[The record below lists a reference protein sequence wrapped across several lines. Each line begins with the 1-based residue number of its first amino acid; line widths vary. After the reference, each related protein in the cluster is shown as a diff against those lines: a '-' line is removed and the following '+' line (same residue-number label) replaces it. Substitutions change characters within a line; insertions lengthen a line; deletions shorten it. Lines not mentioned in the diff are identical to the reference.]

1 MALLCTAFSDP
12 ISILFLSVFPA
23 LPNSALTFPVSNGPV
38 FLSSSA
44 VWGKQFS
51 WFNTAVVVYTVS
63 TCLTWELFSPESP
76 SLYCYE
82 LTLTKRGISTK
93 TGAAEAKHIPQ
104 GIAKSGIQWWT
115 EAKVPGGVQF
125 VLVLLCSGSSSLSRP
140 SGLLTKNWIWYP

>member
-82 LTLTKRGISTK
+82 LTLTKRGISTRLGLQK
-93 TGAAEAKHIPQ
+93 QSTSLRGLPRVGYNDGQRQKCLVEFNLYWFFSALGPVHFPDPQ
-104 GIAKSGIQWWT
+104 
-115 EAKVPGGVQF
+115 V
-125 VLVLLCSGSSSLSRP
+125 C
-140 SGLLTKNWIWYP
+140 